1 MSFKQRNNAIPL
13 TSREKDIKEEL
24 FEILIYLRK
33 NMLNNILFT
42 KQKIPNQI
50 IENNNKNIKVIIN
63 FIKDLI
69 KILFSS
75 LDSFLEK
82 NSINIGKE
90 NNDKIHEL
98 NNNIIKLENDIK
110 FYIRKVFQYKIQRDA
125 LQYNVKK
132 FKEMKEEFDLLKEK
146 VKYKDGKFL
155 KDDRKDNE
163 IFILR
168 KENSNLKNEIEKM
181 ELKCKNYEETI
192 LKKEKIIDN
201 LNIKIKRLNN
211 KIVKNENK
219 LYINTI
225 YNTERSK
232 KTKFIHYEN
241 KYNALTN
248 NNINIREFNS
258 PYRNLSY
265 NNINNNNINI
275 NHSTTNNNHIINNN
289 IIINSYNKKDIKL
302 PNSKNKTKNKNNSTK
317 RKNINNSVFSLLRKS
332 INKNKNYNN
341 FLIKNNEN
349 FINVKLN
356 KSKFKR
362 NKKVNISMKVLQLS
376 DKSSQIYF
384 HEKSI
389 NQSVKK

>member
-317 RKNINNSVFSLLRKS
+317 GKNINNSVFSLLRKS

>member
-75 LDSFLEK
+75 LDSFLQK
-82 NSINIGKE
+82 NSINIEKE

-317 RKNINNSVFSLLRKS
+317 GKNINNSVFSLLRKS